1 MISSSTP
8 TPTQAVSAMRKTVL
22 LLARSAAELEG
33 SDDAGGVLPI
43 ALADPDAVGFGELV
57 GERGVG

>member
-1 MISSSTP
+1 
-8 TPTQAVSAMRKTVL
+8 MRRTVL